1 MKKILT
7 AVAALAVCG
16 STLAQIDP
24 MAPIP
29 ADTALRT
36 GRLANG
42 MTYYVRHNEKPKG
55 QADFYILHNVGA
67 IQESDSQQGLAHF
80 LEHMA
85 FNGTTNLPGKQLT
98 EYLEKVGVK
107 FGANLNAGTGW
118 DQTTYLITDVP
129 TVREGIVDSALLI
142 LHDWSHFIA
151 LEPAEI
157 DAERGVIMEE
167 LRTRDGA
174 GFRSMIEMVKALGK
188 DSKYEKRN
196 LIGYLDGL
204 KSFSHDELEAFYR
217 QWYRPDYQ
225 AVVVVGDVDVDA
237 VERKIR
243 ERMSDIPAPAADAP
257 QKEAYVVPDN
267 AEPIVSIYTDKEMQ
281 GSAVKYFFKRP
292 ATPAQLNG
300 TPYGQLL
307 ALVQQYMCEMANARL
322 QEIAMQPDA
331 PFLSAGMDSGDIL
344 GIIPTM
350 ETTAVMFRTEDGK
363 IAPGFE
369 AICTE
374 LERIRRHGFTAGEFE
389 RAQNDL
395 MRRAEQHYANRNDR
409 RNGDYVATY
418 LENYAKN
425 TPMPDAETE
434 WRMDSLLI
442 RHTVTVEAVNAAVR
456 DLLRPENQV
465 IAVTAPE
472 KEGVTVPT
480 AEELLAIRAKAA
492 EADVAPYEDDTVALP
507 LIPDETP
514 LPGSPVVETIRNEA
528 YGTTEWVL
536 ANGARI
542 VLKPTT
548 FKADEVRLAVTAEG
562 GLSRLGD
569 DEFYLGEMMPNVN
582 ALSGLGGFSATEL
595 KKQLSGKSV
604 SASTA
609 ADNYFSRMNA
619 SCSPKDLETMLQLVY
634 LQFTAPRFDRND
646 FDKLVQMLRAQL
658 DNVGSNPDYLAEKEF
673 IDTAYGHNPRRQ
685 LISPEIVDTYRFEAL
700 PTVYGKL
707 YPGAGGFTF
716 VFAGNVD
723 PATLLPLAEKY
734 IGSIPASAPL
744 TCTDDKA
751 RPVEGEVTKEFAVP
765 MQQPKV
771 TVNYLFSGTMPY
783 TLENKLALTFLAQ
796 ALDSR
801 YLVSIREEKGGTYG
815 VSVRPSTEYVPQ
827 PSYELR
833 ISFDTNDEMA
843 DELSEIV
850 LKELNEIAENGP
862 RAEDVEKTR
871 EYLLKSWKNSLEQNG
886 SWMSYIQQLKGSGLD
901 YIADY
906 EKAVR
911 ALGNDDVRRM
921 ARKIL
926 DDANRVKVVMRPA
939 TAE

>member
-1 MKKILT
+1 MKKFLT
-7 AVAALAVCG
+7 AVAALVVCG

-42 MTYYVRHNEKPKG
+42 MTYYIRHNEKPKG

-107 FGANLNAGTGW
+107 FGANLNAATGW
-118 DQTTYLITDVP
+118 DQTTYLIKDVP

-174 GFRSMIEMVKALGK
+174 NFRSMIDMIKALGK
-188 DSKYEKRN
+188 GSKYEKRN

-225 AVVVVGDVDVDA
+225 AVVVVGDVDAEA
-237 VERKIR
+237 VERKLR
-243 ERMSDIPAPAADAP
+243 ERMSDIPAPAADAS
-257 QKEAYVVPDN
+257 QKEACVVPDN
-267 AEPIVSIYTDKEMQ
+267 AEPIVSIYTDREMQ

-292 ATPAQLNG
+292 ATPASINA
-300 TPYGQLL
+300 TPYGQILSI
-307 ALVQQYMCEMANARL
+307 VQHYLCAMANARL

-350 ETTAVMFRTEDGK
+350 ETTAVVFRTEDGK
-363 IAPGFE
+363 IARGFE

-374 LERIRRHGFTAGEFE
+374 LERIRRYGFTAGEFE

-395 MRRAEQHYANRNDR
+395 MRSAEKHYANRNDR
-409 RNGDYVATY
+409 RNGEYVQTY
-418 LENYAKN
+418 LSNYAKN

-434 WRMDSLLI
+434 WQLDSLLI
-442 RHTVTVEAVNAAVR
+442 GQVVTVEAVNAAVR

-472 KEGVTVPT
+472 KEGVAVPS
-480 AEELLAIRAKAA
+480 AEELLALRAKAA
-492 EADVAPYEDDTVALP
+492 EADVAPYEDDTVAQP

-514 LPGSPVVETIRNEA
+514 LPGSAVVETRTDAA

-536 ANGARI
+536 ANGAR
-542 VLKPTT
+542 VVVKPTT
-548 FKADEVRLAVTAEG
+548 FKADEVRLAATAEG

-569 DEFYLGEMMPNVN
+569 DEFYLGEMMSNIN

-619 SCSPKDLETMLQLVY
+619 SCSPRDLETMLQLIY

-700 PTVYGKL
+700 PSVYGKL
-707 YPGAGGFTF
+707 YPGAGGFDF
-716 VFAGNVD
+716 VFVGNVD
-723 PATLLPLAEKY
+723 PATLRPLVEKY

-744 TCTDDKA
+744 TCVDDKA
-751 RPVEGEVTKEFAVP
+751 RPVEGEVTKDFTVA

-771 TVNYLFSGTMPY
+771 TVNYLFSGAMPY

-815 VSVRPSTEYVPQ
+815 VSVRPGTEYLPQ
-827 PSYELR
+827 PSYELK
-833 ISFDTNDEMA
+833 IAFDTNREMA

-850 LKELNEIAENGP
+850 LEELRRIAEQGP
-862 RAEDVEKTR
+862 LAEDIEKTR
-871 EYLLKSWKNSLEQNG
+871 EYLLKSWKNGLEQNG
-886 SWMSYIQQLKGSGLD
+886 SWMQLIQQLKGSGLD
-901 YIADY
+901 YVAGY
-906 EKAVR
+906 EQAVR
-911 ALGNDDVRRM
+911 SLDGDAVRRM
-921 ARKIL
+921 ARKML
-926 DDANRVKVVMRPA
+926 DDGNRVKVVMRPE